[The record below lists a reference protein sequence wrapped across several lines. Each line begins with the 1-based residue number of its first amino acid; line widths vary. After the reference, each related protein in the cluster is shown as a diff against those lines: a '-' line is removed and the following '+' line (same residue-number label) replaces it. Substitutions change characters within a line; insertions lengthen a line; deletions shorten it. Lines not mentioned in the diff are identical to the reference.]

1 MALTTRV
8 GVSMSDNVDLVSID
22 TTTFMV
28 RPVGGEA
35 VPGKYSVQMGLV
47 NFAPDVPQQPE
58 TRDWLGLATDR
69 DGRALIVS
77 ARRGVAQKVL
87 DRIGDCAGVG
97 GVGGRRRG

>member
-58 TRDWLGLATDR
+58 TTYEVVVTGLRDSREILEACL
-69 DGRALIVS
+69 RA
-77 ARRGVAQKVL
+77 AFRRPP
-87 DRIGDCAGVG
+87 
-97 GVGGRRRG
+97 